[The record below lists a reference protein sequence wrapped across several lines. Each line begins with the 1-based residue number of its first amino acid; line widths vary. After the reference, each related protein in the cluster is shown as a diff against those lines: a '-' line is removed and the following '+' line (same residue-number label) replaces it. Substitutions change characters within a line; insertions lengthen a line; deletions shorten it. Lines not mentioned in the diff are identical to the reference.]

1 MVLAVAFGLLLGT
14 KGSSMRRELGFLL
27 VAGLLVGG
35 TGACSSGSPK
45 ASDTTTASTPT
56 STTASTEAPTTTYP
70 DGESGSSNT
79 QVAEY
84 CKAVDDYV
92 KKAKAAQGG
101 SATASALADGEDLAK
116 KAVALTTAGLSS
128 ADAKQVARCT
138 KKSIKALIPD

>member
-1 MVLAVAFGLLLGT
+1 MVLAVAFGLLIGT
-14 KGSSMRRELGFLL
+14 KGSAMRRELGFLL

-45 ASDTTTASTPT
+45 ASDT
-56 STTASTEAPTTTYP
+56 TTASTEAPTTTYP

-138 KKSIKALIPD
+138 KKSIEALIPN

>member
-1 MVLAVAFGLLLGT
+1 
-14 KGSSMRRELGFLL
+14 MRRELGFLL

-45 ASDTTTASTPT
+45 ASDTTTAST
-56 STTASTEAPTTTYP
+56 EAPTTTSP

>member
-1 MVLAVAFGLLLGT
+1 MVLAVAFGLLIGT
-14 KGSSMRRELGFLL
+14 KGSAMRRELGFLL

-45 ASDTTTASTPT
+45 ASDTTTAST
-56 STTASTEAPTTTYP
+56 EAPTTTSP
-70 DGESGSSNT
+70 DGESGSSSSST